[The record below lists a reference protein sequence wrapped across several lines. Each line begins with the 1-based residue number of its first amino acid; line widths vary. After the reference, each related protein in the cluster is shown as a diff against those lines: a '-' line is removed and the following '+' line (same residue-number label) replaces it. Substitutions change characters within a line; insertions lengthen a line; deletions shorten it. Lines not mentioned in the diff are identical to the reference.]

1 MVYLIAGKILRS
13 TEIKIEVA
21 ESELSLLLKNNIM
34 HVRNTVVSS
43 YCILCS
49 FKIKRIIFKQMQLLL
64 FTGTVSKKF
73 TSHNS
78 IETR

>member
-34 HVRNTVVSS
+34 LVRNTVVSS
-43 YCILCS
+43 YCIL
-49 FKIKRIIFKQMQLLL
+49 IIIQQLKS
-64 FTGTVSKKF
+64 SKF
-73 TSHNS
+73 
-78 IETR
+78 